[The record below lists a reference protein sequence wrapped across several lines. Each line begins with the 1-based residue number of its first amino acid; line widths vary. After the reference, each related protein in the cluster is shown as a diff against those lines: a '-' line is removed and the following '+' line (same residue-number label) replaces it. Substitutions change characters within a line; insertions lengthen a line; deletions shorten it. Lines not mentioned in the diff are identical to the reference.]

1 MYSAEG
7 MKDHEK
13 ASQPQQLIQPS
24 QPIIVQSLPQQPMVI
39 QPQAQVMQPQAQVI
53 QPQPQPQIIIVN
65 NAPGANPVPVLI
77 EPRCCCGCGIFTG
90 SIIMAILHLLPIAGI
105 FYLPHT
111 IWVEGH
117 GEGIEKVV
125 MEHKPAVCAIFGIV
139 ALAYAILGCVRTEE
153 MCYVAGT
160 INHLVATCFYVI
172 AMGVFIFS
180 GYIFYTPE
188 ICNDFGYIV
197 VVAGVIFTIFA
208 CVYSYMGFK
217 FQEFGDYLIHKRSQ
231 EKNN

>member
-1 MYSAEG
+1 LEG
-7 MKDHEK
+7 KIVK
-13 ASQPQQLIQPS
+13 LIS
-24 QPIIVQSLPQQPMVI
+24 
-39 QPQAQVMQPQAQVI
+39 
-53 QPQPQPQIIIVN
+53 PQIN
-65 NAPGANPVPVLI
+65 YWRCAHACGFWRAPSFRDLAAVVAKNKLR
-77 EPRCCCGCGIFTG
+77 PRCCCGCGIFTG

-180 GYIFYTPE
+180 GYI
-188 ICNDFGYIV
+188 V
-197 VVAGVIFTIFA
+197 MIFLYFNFRA
-208 CVYSYMGFK
+208 NPPLS
-217 FQEFGDYLIHKRSQ
+217 
-231 EKNN
+231 